1 MQLTLNRRSPL
12 FRLFG
17 EEKKQQQPPAS
28 HTGLRLVLTA
38 AEGSGTISIPLAPR
52 LTIGTDSRLDIDMP
66 GGEQYRISDRHA
78 VFTHHHN
85 SLFVE
90 DLDSAGGT
98 RINGYDI
105 DAGKPYAVHNGD
117 ELELG
122 SLRLIVRLV
131 RAPN

>member
-17 EEKKQQQPPAS
+17 DEKKQPVS
-28 HTGLRLVLTA
+28 HVGLRLVLSA
-38 AEGSGTISIPLAPR
+38 AEGNGTISVPLTHR

-78 VFTHHHN
+78 VFTYHHN

-122 SLRLIVRLV
+122 SLRLTVRLV

>member
-12 FRLFG
+12 FKLFG
-17 EEKKQQQPPAS
+17 DEKQQLVNHA
-28 HTGLRLVLTA
+28 GLRLVLSA
-38 AEGSGTISIPLAPR
+38 AEGSGTISVPLTPR

-78 VFTHHHN
+78 VFTYHHN

-90 DLDSAGGT
+90 DLDSSGGT

-122 SLRLIVRLV
+122 SLRLTVRLV

>member
-1 MQLTLNRRSPL
+1 MQLTLNRRAPIFKRS
-12 FRLFG
+12 G
-17 EEKKQQQPPAS
+17 DEKKQPANVIP
-28 HTGLRLVLTA
+28 LRLVLSA
-38 AEGSGTISIPLAPR
+38 VEGSGSISVPLAPR

-78 VFTHHHN
+78 VFTYNHN

-105 DAGKPYAVHNGD
+105 DAGKQYPLRNGD

-122 SLRLIVRLV
+122 SLCLTVRLV
-131 RAPN
+131 RGQG

>member
-1 MQLTLNRRSPL
+1 MQLTLSRRPSI
-12 FRLFG
+12 FKMFG
-17 EEKKQQQPPAS
+17 DEKKQPQPSNVIP
-28 HTGLRLVLTA
+28 LRLVLS
-38 AEGSGTISIPLAPR
+38 AEGNSSISIPLAPR

-78 VFTHHHN
+78 VFTYHHN
-85 SLFVE
+85 SLFIE

-105 DAGKPYAVHNGD
+105 DAGKQYPLRNGD

-122 SLRLIVRLV
+122 SLCLTVRLV
-131 RAPN
+131 RGQG

>member
-1 MQLTLNRRSPL
+1 MQLALNRRSPL
-12 FRLFG
+12 FKLFG
-17 EEKKQQQPPAS
+17 DMKKPAAN
-28 HTGLRLVLTA
+28 GVPLRLVLSA
-38 AEGSGTISIPLAPR
+38 ADGKGAITVPLLPR

-78 VFTHHHN
+78 VFTYHHN
-85 SLFVE
+85 ALFVE

-105 DAGKPYAVHNGD
+105 DAGKSYPLHNGD

-122 SLRLIVRLV
+122 SLRLTVRLV
-131 RAPN
+131 RGQN